1 MRNSD
6 LFDQKAG
13 RICKYC
19 GVNMD
24 TKDIESLRFFH
35 ADCWQQYR
43 KNNEYTLFLQIS
55 EIVNRPLTFCISA
68 GMFM

>member
-1 MRNSD
+1 MTNSD

-35 ADCWQQYR
+35 AECWQQYR
-43 KNNEYTLFLQIS
+43 KNNEVYPFP
-55 EIVNRPLTFCISA
+55 ENFD
-68 GMFM
+68 G

>member
-1 MRNSD
+1 MANSD
-6 LFDQKAG
+6 LFDKKAG

-43 KNNEYTLFLQIS
+43 KNNEVYPFPA
-55 EIVNRPLTFCISA
+55 NFDDC
-68 GMFM
+68 